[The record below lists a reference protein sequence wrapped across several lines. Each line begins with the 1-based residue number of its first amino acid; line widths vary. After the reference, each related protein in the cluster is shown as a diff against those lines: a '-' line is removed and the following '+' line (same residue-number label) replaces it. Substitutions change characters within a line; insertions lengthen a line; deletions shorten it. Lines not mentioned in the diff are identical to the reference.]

1 MQQVAHYLRPPA
13 DAWTPALRARVVRA
27 HLFGRPRRPLRR
39 FCGARGGLSE
49 RAVAR
54 RRPAPIEPRRPP
66 PRGPGS
72 GPDLRGISGATVVS
86 LLFFHPSLPA
96 RLGPT
101 ASPAPLPLFVLWR
114 LFGGAFGD
122 PTGALGDPTGA
133 LVFFPTRPSPCLPAR
148 RFFLTRQGIDAPL
161 HVRPLHARS
170 GIGGSEEGPRPIL
183 RGGLPVRVL

>member
-66 PRGPGS
+66 RGPRIGTRS
-72 GPDLRGISGATVVS
+72 QRDLRSDGRKFVVFFPPPFQPASARPPRPPRPPLCVVAT
-86 LLFFHPSLPA
+86 LRRGF
-96 RLGPT
+96 
-101 ASPAPLPLFVLWR
+101 WR
-114 LFGGAFGD
+114 LFGGALATLRGRSCS
-122 PTGALGDPTGA
+122 
-133 LVFFPTRPSPCLPAR
+133 FFPPASTDPRRTPICLPAR
-148 RFFLTRQGIDAPL
+148 RFFSHP
-161 HVRPLHARS
+161 
-170 GIGGSEEGPRPIL
+170 PRYRCPTSCSPFACTIWHWWL
-183 RGGLPVRVL
+183 